1 MNKGYYLLFGLILL
15 NACKVSHLNNHQFNE
30 IVLEEPRIAERPHY
44 QESASRL
51 NDLEHIQL
59 NLSFDWENRELDGEA
74 YLDFTPYFY
83 PQNTLVIDAKSF
95 DIHEL
100 AIVSAD
106 GQKIPLDYKYD
117 NQQITIALDRKYT
130 RDQAYQIYLD
140 YTAKPYEITAQGSA
154 AISGARGLY
163 FINHDKTQNKPQQ
176 IWTQGAPESNSAWFP
191 CIDKPNE
198 RSTQEIAITVNDTFE
213 TLSNGLLISSVKN
226 EDGTRTDV
234 WKQSIEHAP
243 YLTMMAIGDFHKT
256 EDSWRDLDVDYY
268 VEHDQAIHA
277 QRIFGKTPQMMEF
290 YSQLLNYDYPW
301 EKYAQVIVRDFVS
314 GAMEN
319 TSAVIHGEFVY
330 SDEREFIDDPNEMI
344 IAHELFHHW
353 FGDWV
358 TCESWPNVPLNEAFA
373 TYGEYLW
380 VEGVYSL
387 DERQHYLHKE
397 MLQYLRES
405 RTKQEDFIRFDNEDP
420 GLMFDSHSYAKGSRI
435 LHMLRYAI
443 GDLAFFEGLQS
454 YLTNYANQ
462 AVEVHHLR
470 LAMEHV
476 SGQDLNWF
484 FNQWFLASG
493 HPLIKV
499 EQNIEETTVR
509 LIISQNQSLE
519 TTPLYKLPVAVDIY
533 INGKGQRH
541 LIELHKQEQ
550 EFVFKTSSKADL
562 VIFDPDHYLLAEV
575 EYPKSTDQFLFQL
588 NPDLHYYDRQE
599 ALDSLIVHSDDR
611 IRSQAI
617 ETALHDPFWAVKV
630 RALEAYNNIH
640 PSKKASINS
649 EILKLVKEH
658 PKSDVRAAA
667 INCISQHFEGDFGKT
682 YITAIADRSYVVA
695 GAALTALAQEN
706 MTTAYHIAQDQLESA
721 HKELKDAVLYTIAK
735 QANSFDAVLIQKEF
749 LYAKDREVAARTN
762 NLLAF
767 MRKQKAPIYTKAID
781 AMKLKIQQC
790 KPWYVRV
797 RAYRVIQGYIQSSE
811 SEFAEKLQQVYRSLL
826 EKEKD
831 EKVLMYLN

>member
-1 MNKGYYLLFGLILL
+1 
-15 NACKVSHLNNHQFNE
+15 
-30 IVLEEPRIAERPHY
+30 
-44 QESASRL
+44 
-51 NDLEHIQL
+51 
-59 NLSFDWENRELDGEA
+59 
-74 YLDFTPYFY
+74 
-83 PQNTLVIDAKSF
+83 
-95 DIHEL
+95 
-100 AIVSAD
+100 
-106 GQKIPLDYKYD
+106 
-117 NQQITIALDRKYT
+117 
-130 RDQAYQIYLD
+130 
-140 YTAKPYEITAQGSA
+140 
-154 AISGARGLY
+154 
-163 FINHDKTQNKPQQ
+163 
-176 IWTQGAPESNSAWFP
+176 
-191 CIDKPNE
+191 
-198 RSTQEIAITVNDTFE
+198 
-213 TLSNGLLISSVKN
+213 
-226 EDGTRTDV
+226 
-234 WKQSIEHAP
+234 
-243 YLTMMAIGDFHKT
+243 
-256 EDSWRDLDVDYY
+256 
-268 VEHDQAIHA
+268 
-277 QRIFGKTPQMMEF
+277 
-290 YSQLLNYDYPW
+290 
-301 EKYAQVIVRDFVS
+301 
-314 GAMEN
+314 
-319 TSAVIHGEFVY
+319 
-330 SDEREFIDDPNEMI
+330 
-344 IAHELFHHW
+344 
-353 FGDWV
+353 
-358 TCESWPNVPLNEAFA
+358 
-373 TYGEYLW
+373 
-380 VEGVYSL
+380 
-387 DERQHYLHKE
+387 
-397 MLQYLRES
+397 
-405 RTKQEDFIRFDNEDP
+405 
-420 GLMFDSHSYAKGSRI
+420 
-435 LHMLRYAI
+435 MLRYAI

-499 EQNIEETTVR
+499 EQKIEETTVR

-599 ALDSLIVHSDDR
+599 ALDSLIMHSDDR

-617 ETALHDPFWAVKV
+617 ETALHDPFWAVKA
-630 RALEAYNNIH
+630 RALKAYNNIH